1 MLVSILHPT
10 IAHRHLIS
18 HHVLW
23 LSPGHHHAVH
33 GLFLHRVA
41 GERVGDRCGPHLA
54 HLNLQLLALFL
65 VLAPV
70 ELLLHN
76 ADDALVLGH
85 RILAV
90 VVGGEVCKLLVIGLS
105 RDSLSPLVTF
115 VDARSDWK
123 EKED

>member
-1 MLVSILHPT
+1 MLT
-10 IAHRHLIS
+10 
-18 HHVLW
+18 
-23 LSPGHHHAVH
+23 
-33 GLFLHRVA
+33 
-41 GERVGDRCGPHLA
+41 
-54 HLNLQLLALFL
+54 LFL

-90 VVGGEVCKLLVIGLS
+90 VVGGKVRELLVIGLS
-105 RDSLSPLVTF
+105 RDSLSPLVTL